1 MPHLVTTAVGAYAAL
16 PALHVGVGSDMFAFG
31 VPPWEK
37 VARTVLVYVAILL
50 IIRVAGKRLMAQMNS
65 LDLVVVLLL
74 SNVVQN
80 AIIGNDNSVTGGVLG
95 AVVLV
100 GVNTLLDRWA
110 MVSPQVAWLVGGRPT
125 VVVAEGVADH
135 RALRRLGMTE
145 AELLNA
151 LQQQGADGL
160 QEVRSASMEPGG
172 TLTLQLAPE
181 ARDATV
187 ADLRRAVDAL
197 TAKLDTLG
205 PGGGRSADPA

>member
-1 MPHLVTTAVGAYAAL
+1 MPQLVTTLAGASAGL
-16 PALHVGVGSDMFAFG
+16 PALPGGVGGDLLSFG

-37 VARTVLVYVAILL
+37 VVRTVLVYVAILL

-65 LDLVVVLLL
+65 QDLVVVLLL

-80 AIIGNDNSVTGGVLG
+80 AIIGNDNSLAGGVLG

-100 GVNTLLDRWA
+100 AVNTALDRWA
-110 MVSPQVAWLVGGRPT
+110 MVSPRVAWLVDGKPT
-125 VVVAEGVADH
+125 VVVVDGVADH
-135 RALRRLGMTE
+135 RALRRLGMTQ

-160 QEVRSASMEPGG
+160 AEVRSASMEPGG
-172 TLTLQLAPE
+172 TLTVQLQPE

-187 ADLRRAVDAL
+187 ADLRRAVSAL
-197 TAKLDTLG
+197 TAALEARDH
-205 PGGGRSADPA
+205 PGRSGDPA

>member
-1 MPHLVTTAVGAYAAL
+1 MPDVVTTLSGVYAAL
-16 PALHVGVGSDMFAFG
+16 PGASRGIAGDLFSFG

-37 VARTVLVYVAILL
+37 VLRTVLVYVAILV

-80 AIIGNDNSVTGGVLG
+80 AIIGNDNSLVGGVLG

-100 GVNTLLDRWA
+100 AVNTALDRWA
-110 MVSPQVAWLVGGRPT
+110 MVSPRVAWLLDGRPT
-125 VVVAEGVADH
+125 LVVVDGVAD
-135 RALRRLGMTE
+135 RKALRRLGMTQ

-160 QEVRSASMEPGG
+160 AEVRSASMEPGG
-172 TLTLQLAPE
+172 TLTVQLQPE

-187 ADLRRAVDAL
+187 ADLRRAVEAL
-197 TAKLDTLG
+197 TAALASRHG
-205 PGGGRSADPA
+205 PDGHPEHP

>member
-1 MPHLVTTAVGAYAAL
+1 MPQLPTTLAGAYAGL
-16 PALHVGVGSDMFAFG
+16 PALPGGVGSDLLSFG

-37 VARTVLVYVAILL
+37 VVRTVLVYVAILL

-65 LDLVVVLLL
+65 QDLVVVLLL

-80 AIIGNDNSVTGGVLG
+80 AIIGNDNSLAGGVLG

-100 GVNTLLDRWA
+100 AVNTALDRWA
-110 MVSPQVAWLVGGRPT
+110 MVSPRVAWLVDGKPT
-125 VVVAEGVADH
+125 VVVVDGVADH
-135 RALRRLGMTE
+135 RALRRLGMTQ

-160 QEVRSASMEPGG
+160 AEVRSASMEPGG
-172 TLTLQLAPE
+172 TLTLQLVPD

-197 TAKLDTLG
+197 TAKLDARDH
-205 PGGGRSADPA
+205 PGDPA

>member
-1 MPHLVTTAVGAYAAL
+1 MPQLAETLAGAYAGL
-16 PALHVGVGSDMFAFG
+16 PALPRGVGSDLLAFG

-37 VARTVLVYVAILL
+37 VVRTVLVYVAILL

-65 LDLVVVLLL
+65 QDLVVVLLL

-80 AIIGNDNSVTGGVLG
+80 AIIGNDNSLAGGVLG

-100 GVNTLLDRWA
+100 AVNTALDRWA
-110 MVSPQVAWLVGGRPT
+110 MVSPRVAWLVDGKPT
-125 VVVAEGVADH
+125 VVVVDGVADH
-135 RALRRLGMTE
+135 RALRRLGMTQ

-160 QEVRSASMEPGG
+160 AEVRSASMEPGG
-172 TLTLQLAPE
+172 TLTVQLQPE

-205 PGGGRSADPA
+205 PGHGSPA